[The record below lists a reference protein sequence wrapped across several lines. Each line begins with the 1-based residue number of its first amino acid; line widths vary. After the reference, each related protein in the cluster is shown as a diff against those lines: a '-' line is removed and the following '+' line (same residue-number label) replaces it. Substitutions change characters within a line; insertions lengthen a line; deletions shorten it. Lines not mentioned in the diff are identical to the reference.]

1 MVFSCKERSTYTGKE
16 VTSSWCP
23 RGIVLS
29 GVTNITIE
37 GIVDYED
44 INWCKMVIA
53 SGDFRSEIY
62 FTQDG
67 LRQRWVQYKGG
78 VIRSETQIR
87 KTKALMRIYDE
98 KGNLIE
104 EVRSKEA
111 F

>member
-1 MVFSCKERSTYTGKE
+1 
-16 VTSSWCP
+16 
-23 RGIVLS
+23 
-29 GVTNITIE
+29 
-37 GIVDYED
+37 
-44 INWCKMVIA
+44 MVIA